1 MRQNIIVYLINV
13 IELRSTCSLENQ
25 KSEKNACEARTIFFS
40 ESKKKMARMRSLVTV
55 TTVLATIGIMAS
67 LTIGQEF
74 EFPIL
79 GTEGNNCGDR
89 SIGSETCQPFRT
101 NGPTNRQTDRP
112 GHEEVSLP
120 ISAPKGVKQV

>member
-1 MRQNIIVYLINV
+1 
-13 IELRSTCSLENQ
+13 
-25 KSEKNACEARTIFFS
+25 
-40 ESKKKMARMRSLVTV
+40 MRSLVTV

-79 GTEGNNCGDR
+79 GTEGNTCGDR

-101 NGPTNRQTDRP
+101 NGPTDRPTDRP
-112 GHEEVSLP
+112 GHREVSLP